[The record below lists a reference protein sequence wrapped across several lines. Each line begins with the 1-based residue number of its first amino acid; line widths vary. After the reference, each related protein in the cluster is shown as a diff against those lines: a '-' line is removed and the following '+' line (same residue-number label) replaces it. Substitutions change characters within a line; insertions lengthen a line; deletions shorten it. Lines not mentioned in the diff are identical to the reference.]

1 MTGLGIGMI
10 RPHQVAMLALLA
22 MGFSVA
28 GCGGGDGLDR
38 QSVTGTVTL
47 DGQPLETGLITFDP
61 ASATAETSSATEI
74 VDGTY
79 AFNSQNGPV
88 PGTYRVV
95 INSSG
100 GESIEPPAGQAP
112 GDTYLPPPEEKIPQ
126 KYNSNTT
133 LTATVE
139 SGSSEPINFELTSD

>member
-1 MTGLGIGMI
+1 MTELGTGMI
-10 RPHQVAMLALLA
+10 RSHYLATLVLLA
-22 MGFSVA
+22 MTVSLV

-38 QSVTGTVTL
+38 QAVTGTVTL
-47 DGQPLETGLITFDP
+47 DGQPLATGLITFDP
-61 ASATAETSSATEI
+61 ASATAETSTATEI

-79 AFNSQNGPV
+79 TFSSQNGPV
-88 PGTYRVV
+88 PGDYRVV

-112 GDTYLPPPEEKIPQ
+112 GDTFLPPPEEKVPA

-139 SGSSEPINFELTSD
+139 SGSDEPINFELTSD